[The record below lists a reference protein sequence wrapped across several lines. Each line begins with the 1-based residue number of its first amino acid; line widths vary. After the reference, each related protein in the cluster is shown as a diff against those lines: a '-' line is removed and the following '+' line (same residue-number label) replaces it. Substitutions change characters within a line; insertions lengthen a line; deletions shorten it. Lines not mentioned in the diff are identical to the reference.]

1 MKQKLLA
8 MLLLA
13 SCSAWSADHN
23 GHYWA
28 GDDLACGIYVEV
40 RKDPKNVTNTMMS
53 SWVMGYVTAFN
64 KQTPETYD
72 IMGNT
77 STDKLMLRL
86 EKYCDANPLNTVS
99 QGMDVLTQELHPQ
112 RMKTK

>member
-13 SCSAWSADHN
+13 SCSAWSADQN